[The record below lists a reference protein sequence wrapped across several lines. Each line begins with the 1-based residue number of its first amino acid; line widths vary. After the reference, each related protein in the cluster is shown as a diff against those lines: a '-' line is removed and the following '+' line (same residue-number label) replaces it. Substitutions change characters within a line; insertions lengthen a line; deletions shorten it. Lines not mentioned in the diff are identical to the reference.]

1 VHRFFVI
8 FVCLFLSLWS
18 AVALAQTDLTWS
30 YTQNA
35 QRPATSFV
43 MQRCQVVPPATACTN
58 MSDLPGGAAIPV
70 TTTTF
75 SDTTPILNVAYCYQV
90 MAADTTGR
98 STPSNTLCA
107 GKFVLNSPGTLSG
120 TVR

>member
-1 VHRFFVI
+1 MQRPWI
-8 FVCLFLSLWS
+8 LSACVALLLCPTL
-18 AVALAQTDLTWS
+18 ALAQTDLAWS
-30 YTQNA
+30 YTQNV

-43 MQRCQVVPPATACTN
+43 VQRCQVVPPATACTN
-58 MSDLPGGAAIPV
+58 MSDLPAGSALPV
-70 TTTTF
+70 TTPSF
-75 SDTTPILNVAYCYQV
+75 SDTTAVLNTGYCYVV
-90 MAADTTGR
+90 MAADTAGR

>member
-1 VHRFFVI
+1 MQRSVVLMVTLLI
-8 FVCLFLSLWS
+8 LLWS
-18 AVALAQTDLTWS
+18 TLAVAQTDLTWS

-43 MQRCQVVPPATACTN
+43 LQRCQVVPPATACTN
-58 MSDLPGGAAIPV
+58 MSDLPAATAIPV

-75 SDTTPILNVAYCYQV
+75 SDTTAVLNTGYCYVV
-90 MAADTTGR
+90 MAADTAGR